1 MLNKLEKKT
10 LSKLQLFGYILTLF
24 VGSSILLLTIQAY
37 FDVKPLLEN
46 NTQVFKN
53 NTAVISKKITVFKSL
68 DKERVYFT
76 EEELA
81 DLKAQNFVKDI
92 TAFTSANFKISAY
105 SDAQDDLPGLY
116 SALFFESI
124 PSNYLDVE
132 SEDWKW
138 DSATNFLP
146 IVIPEDYLKLYNF
159 GFAESQELP
168 VLSKK
173 TISLISFSVRVS
185 GKGKVQTFDSK
196 IVGYSNTIN
205 SILVPEEFLEWANQE
220 YGDNST
226 NRISRVLVDF
236 KNPSDENIL
245 KYFNE
250 NNYSIN
256 KEKLEM
262 GKLAFFFKSTIF
274 IVFFISIVIV
284 LISIFFL
291 ILSLNLLFQKNKTI
305 FINLYV
311 IGYSIKNIAKFYQ
324 ITVAIITV
332 LTLLL
337 SSVFSNYLRNSYLS
351 NIKSFIDFESDSNF
365 IFWMTIGLI
374 ILLTSLYSVYIVN
387 SLKRIIKNSFQK

>member
-1 MLNKLEKKT
+1 
-10 LSKLQLFGYILTLF
+10 
-24 VGSSILLLTIQAY
+24 
-37 FDVKPLLEN
+37 
-46 NTQVFKN
+46 
-53 NTAVISKKITVFKSL
+53 
-68 DKERVYFT
+68 
-76 EEELA
+76 
-81 DLKAQNFVKDI
+81 
-92 TAFTSANFKISAY
+92 
-105 SDAQDDLPGLY
+105 
-116 SALFFESI
+116 
-124 PSNYLDVE
+124 
-132 SEDWKW
+132 
-138 DSATNFLP
+138 
-146 IVIPEDYLKLYNF
+146 
-159 GFAESQELP
+159 
-168 VLSKK
+168 
-173 TISLISFSVRVS
+173 
-185 GKGKVQTFDSK
+185 
-196 IVGYSNTIN
+196 
-205 SILVPEEFLEWANQE
+205 
-220 YGDNST
+220 
-226 NRISRVLVDF
+226 
-236 KNPSDENIL
+236 
-245 KYFNE
+245 
-250 NNYSIN
+250 
-256 KEKLEM
+256 M